1 MPLGAM
7 LVESGALAPPALT
20 AALEEQDRD
29 GGRLGALLQARGA
42 VERGALREALAE
54 QLAMDTVAADDVP
67 VALLSAA
74 DARRLRAVALWPTAA
89 HEQAGTRVVAFG
101 DPTPERIAAV
111 SHRLGR
117 RVRPL
122 VVDDQTLDELLE
134 RAYARH
140 DALAVAHAFRSSRR
154 PATARGLPTVSV
166 VEPLAGESPECLRR
180 LWTALERLDFP
191 VAALQGV
198 ALVDDADGPTQAALA
213 EAPPPAWLRATR
225 IRLAGIGSRTALALH
240 GVRNARGDLTVVL
253 DPESPPAPDHL
264 RRAAAALEAPRSR
277 LDVEDLLATWA
288 APGRG
293 TTCCDTGGL
302 ARALGWEPPQAAT
315 GPARDR
321 GSVWVCVP
329 TYNEA
334 ATVQPLCRAVLATL
348 RAAGL
353 DGHVLVIDD
362 GSPDGTGALAEELR
376 AGEPRMHVLHR
387 RSKDGIG
394 PAYLA
399 GFAHALAHGADL
411 IVEMDCDFSHDPAL
425 LPRLIEE
432 SEKAEVVL
440 GSRYVAGGR
449 VEQWPLLRRL
459 VSRGGSWYAR
469 RMLRVEVRDLTGGF
483 KCFRR
488 HVLEELLGHDVRSAG
503 YGFQIE
509 MTYRALLAGSTV
521 HEVPIAFRDRVEGE
535 SKMSWAIALEAAVN
549 VVGLRRL
556 GARTAGGAQAPLV
569 FPVGPRRD
577 VAALALEARA

>member
-1 MPLGAM
+1 
-7 LVESGALAPPALT
+7 VEAGVLAPPALA
-20 AALEEQDRD
+20 AALEEQARD

-42 VERGALREALAE
+42 VERNALRAALAE
-54 QLAMDTVAADDVP
+54 HYAMDTVTAADVP
-67 VALLSAA
+67 VALLPAA
-74 DARRLRAVALWPTAA
+74 EARRLRAVALWPTAA

-101 DPTPERIAAV
+101 DPTAERIAAV
-111 SHRLGR
+111 SRRLGR
-117 RVRPL
+117 TVRPR

-134 RAYARH
+134 RAYATH
-140 DALAVAHAFRSSRR
+140 DAVAVAHAFRSSRQA
-154 PATARGLPTVSV
+154 PALIEALPTVSV
-166 VEPLAGESPECLRR
+166 VAPLSGESAECLRR
-180 LWTALERLDFP
+180 LWAALERLDFP
-191 VAALQGV
+191 VAGLQGV
-198 ALVDDADGPTQAALA
+198 ALVDAADTQTQGALA
-213 EAPPPAWLRATR
+213 DAPPPAWLRATR
-225 IRLAGIGSRTALALH
+225 VRLAGIGSRTALALH
-240 GVRNARGDLTVVL
+240 GVRNARGEITVVL

-264 RRAAAALEAPRSR
+264 RRAATAHATPAAPGRR

-293 TTCCDTGGL
+293 TTCCETSSL
-302 ARALGWEPPQAAT
+302 ARALGWEPSDAS
-315 GPARDR
+315 GPAARIRDT
-321 GSVWVCVP
+321 VWVCVP

-334 ATVQPLCRAVLATL
+334 ATVQRLCRAVLATL
-348 RAAGL
+348 RDAGI

-376 AGEPRMHVLHR
+376 ATEPRMHVLHR

-425 LPRLIEE
+425 LPGLIEE
-432 SEKAEVVL
+432 AARADVVL

-449 VEQWPLLRRL
+449 VEDWPVTRRL
-459 VSRGGSWYAR
+459 ISRGGSWYAR
-469 RMLRVEVRDLTGGF
+469 RMLAVDVRDLTGGF

-488 HVLEELLGHDVRSAG
+488 HVLEDLLGHDVRSAG

-521 HEVPIAFRDRVEGE
+521 HEVPITFRDRVEGE

-549 VVGLRRL
+549 VVGLRRM
-556 GARTAGGAQAPLV
+556 GARTAIGQRAPVV

-577 VAALALEARA
+577 VAALAVEGGA

>member
-1 MPLGAM
+1 M
-7 LVESGALAPPALT
+7 LVEAGALAPPALT

-42 VERGALREALAE
+42 VERDALRKALADHF
-54 QLAMDTVAADDVP
+54 AMDTVTADDVP
-67 VALLSAA
+67 VALLPAA
-74 DARRLRAVALWPTAA
+74 EARRLRAVALWPTAA

-111 SHRLGR
+111 SRRLGT

-122 VVDDQTLDELLE
+122 VVDDHTLDELLE

-140 DALAVAHAFRSSRR
+140 DALAVAHAFRSSRQ
-154 PATARGLPTVSV
+154 PADAEALPTVSV
-166 VEPLAGESPECLRR
+166 VAPLAGESAECLRR
-180 LWTALERLDFP
+180 LWTALDRLDFP
-191 VAALQGV
+191 VARLQGV
-198 ALVDDADGPTQAALA
+198 ALVDTADGPTQAALA

-225 IRLAGIGSRTALALH
+225 IRLAGIGSRAALALH

-253 DPESPPAPDHL
+253 DPESPPAADHL
-264 RRAAAALEAPRSR
+264 RRAAEALATPGAPGPR

-293 TTCCDTGGL
+293 TTCCETRGL
-302 ARALGWEPPQAAT
+302 ARALGWEPPQAAD
-315 GPARDR
+315 GPVRDR
-321 GSVWVCVP
+321 SSVWVCVP

-348 RAAGL
+348 RDAGI

-376 AGEPRMHVLHR
+376 ATEPRMHVLHR

-399 GFAHALAHGADL
+399 GFAQALANGADL
-411 IVEMDCDFSHDPAL
+411 IVEMDCDFSHDPAV
-425 LPRLIEE
+425 LPRLVEE
-432 SEKAEVVL
+432 SEKADVVL

-449 VEQWPLLRRL
+449 IEDWPLVRRL
-459 VSRGGSWYAR
+459 ISSGGCWYAR
-469 RMLRVEVRDLTGGF
+469 RMLAVQVRDLTGGF

-556 GARTAGGAQAPLV
+556 GARTAVGAQAPLV

-577 VAALALEARA
+577 VAALAVEAAT